1 MDKALGN
8 SVLLVTWQPPK
19 MDSSDG
25 NYSNGCFV
33 TGYQLYV
40 NGETKNLIS
49 GAMHTKVSSF
59 ITACTKSARNS
70 SSDVGRMC

>member
-1 MDKALGN
+1 
-8 SVLLVTWQPPK
+8 

-49 GAMHTKVSSF
+49 GAMHTKVSSCHHGMYK
-59 ITACTKSARNS
+59 IDLKMLVNLL
-70 SSDVGRMC
+70 